1 MAIKPRIIG
10 LVSNQPLS
18 RQPVCSPIVE
28 GGPLCYEV
36 CMTPVLCK
44 DMASLSAYATLPC
57 DLDLLT
63 IDPQTGSHG
72 QD

>member
-1 MAIKPRIIG
+1 MLPPK
-10 LVSNQPLS
+10 
-18 RQPVCSPIVE
+18 
-28 GGPLCYEV
+28 YEV

-57 DLDLLT
+57 DLDFLT
-63 IDPQTGSHG
+63 TDPQTGLRG